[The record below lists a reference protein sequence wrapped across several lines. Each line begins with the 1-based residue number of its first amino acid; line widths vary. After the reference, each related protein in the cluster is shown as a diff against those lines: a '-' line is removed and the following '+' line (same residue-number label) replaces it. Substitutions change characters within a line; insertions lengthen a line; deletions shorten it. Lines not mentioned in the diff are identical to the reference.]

1 MKLRLV
7 HSRAVL
13 FAGALCLSPALL
25 AAQEPPAGIRWD
37 NQTELSFVSTGGN
50 KSTNTLG
57 AKSTLIGKSGLNT
70 FKVEGG
76 GIRGESTVTTRTAT
90 GTTENFTLR
99 EITESELTAASY
111 FARARYDRA
120 LSNSFLFTGVGWD
133 RNTFAG
139 VSSRVGFVLGLGK
152 TWVDSDTKRFKV
164 DLGATYTIQ
173 KDVEPAPNADEGF
186 GGARISLDAV
196 TPLSATSDYATI
208 LTIDQNVEDTEDRRA
223 DWTNSITVALSARL
237 ALKTSLQLLF
247 DNQPSLLRVPL
258 VDDLGAP
265 TGGRVATPGAR
276 VDNVLTLTLV
286 IRL

>member
-1 MKLRLV
+1 MSHR
-7 HSRAVL
+7 SVL
-13 FAGALCLSPALL
+13 SNTVILAGALCLWPVL
-25 AAQEPPAGIRWD
+25 AAGQEAPPGVRWD

-57 AKSTLIGKSGLNT
+57 AKSALIGKSGLNT

-90 GTTENFTLR
+90 GTTEDFTLR

-120 LSNSFLFTGVGWD
+120 LTRSFLFTGVGWD

-152 TWVDSDTKRFKV
+152 TWVDTDTRRFKV

-186 GGARISLDAV
+186 GGARASLDAL
-196 TPLSATSDYATI
+196 TPLSSSSDYSTI
-208 LTIDQNVEDTEDRRA
+208 LTIDQNVEDTSDRRA

-237 ALKTSLQLLF
+237 ALKTSLQLLY
-247 DNQPSLLRVPL
+247 DSQPSLLRVPL
-258 VDDLGAP
+258 VDDQGAP
-265 TGGRVATPGAR
+265 TGSRVATPGAK